1 MRTRTCACYMFT
13 CTCACACACAC
24 PSLVPFRV
32 FLPASCTPSTFSS
45 ARYSYCP
52 RSCAAWTA
60 ATSSCR
66 TGGSTRMLPYTHLTA
81 LRPPPSQRA
90 VQQTRRQGQ
99 TDRQRRRGQRRQH
112 RVLALS
118 RGAYPHP
125 IPPVTRPRA
134 PAPPSQLDTCLG
146 SFHSHTEHSEA
157 VSVLELYYPLVR
169 TKEGGLAGARAAG
182 AAVRTVRGACTRHA
196 GLQRARRGGAH
207 LTHWHATVWRRVN

>member
-1 MRTRTCACYMFT
+1 MSHSVHMCMCMCMSFLGPI
-13 CTCACACACAC
+13 
-24 PSLVPFRV
+24 PSLPPCFLHPFHILIR
-32 FLPASCTPSTFSS
+32 AI
-45 ARYSYCP
+45 YCP

-60 ATSSCR
+60 GHVLRLDGCIHTHA
-66 TGGSTRMLPYTHLTA
+66 PVYTHLTP
-81 LRPPPSQRA
+81 LRPPPSQLAAQRP
-90 VQQTRRQGQ
+90 RRQGQ
-99 TDRQRRRGQRRQH
+99 TDRQRRRGQRLQH

-169 TKEGGLAGARAAG
+169 TKEGGLAGPRAAG
-182 AAVRTVRGACTRHA
+182 AAVRTVRGACTRRTA
-196 GLQRARRGGAH
+196 TRATGRGTPWAH
-207 LTHWHATVWRRVN
+207 LTHWLSGTRPRGER